1 MSLPSGIK
9 TCLRIKVLD
18 CQAFAAFGTASGD
31 DCAATAG
38 FHSGQKTV
46 CASALDFRWLVCT
59 FHDQSYWLEIFPFMI
74 LVSLVAARYCQRYK
88 FRRVYTLARANPL

>member
-1 MSLPSGIK
+1 LPGGFK
-9 TCLRIKVLD
+9 TCLRVNVLD
-18 CQAFAAFGTASGD
+18 GQAFTAFGAASGD

-46 CASALDFRWLVCT
+46 RACALDFGWLVCT
-59 FHDQSYWLEIFPFMI
+59 FHDQSCWLEIFPFVI